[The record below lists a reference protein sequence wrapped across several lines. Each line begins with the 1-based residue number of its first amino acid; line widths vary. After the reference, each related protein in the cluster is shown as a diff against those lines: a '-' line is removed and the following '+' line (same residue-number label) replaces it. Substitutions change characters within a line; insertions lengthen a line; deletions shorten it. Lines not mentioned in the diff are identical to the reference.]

1 MESNDNRRSRRE
13 DVAATMLQLAAD
25 NEHLW
30 ALHVRLLRTEAVIA
44 RGLAAYEESRELLGR
59 FERFKAP

>member
-1 MESNDNRRSRRE
+1 MGTNDDIRSTHQ
-13 DVAATMLQLAAD
+13 DVAATIFHLAAD

-59 FERFKAP
+59 FENYKAP

>member
-13 DVAATMLQLAAD
+13 DVAATILQLAAD

-30 ALHVRLLRTEAVIA
+30 ALQLRLLRTEAVIA

-59 FERFKAP
+59 FERYQAR

>member
-1 MESNDNRRSRRE
+1 MGSNDNIGTTHQ

-30 ALHVRLLRTEAVIA
+30 ALHLRLLRTEAVIA

-59 FERFKAP
+59 FENYRAR